1 MTVRASGM
9 LGWRKTKGRNVRT
22 FGMVQN
28 SATSNGTNAVPTMG
42 VYDIS
47 HESLEALARAITV
60 RTLDT
65 LMLKRA
71 QMLQ

>member
-1 MTVRASGM
+1 
-9 LGWRKTKGRNVRT
+9 LGWRKTKGRNVHT

-28 SATSNGTNAVPTMG
+28 SATSDGTNAVPTMV
-42 VYDIS
+42 VYDAS

>member
-1 MTVRASGM
+1 MTIRASGM
-9 LGWRKTKGRNVRT
+9 LGWRKTKGRNVHR

-28 SATSNGTNAVPTMG
+28 SAMPDGTNAVPIMV
-42 VYDIS
+42 VYDTS
-47 HESLEALARAITV
+47 RESLEALARALTV